1 MKFNFAIPFILLILP
16 SPIWGETISM
26 DNLVERGGIFYKK
39 FTNTPFTG
47 ETLWVDPR
55 GYGQS
60 SGKWKNGKKYGEWNN
75 YDSNGQLTTLL
86 NYINGQLNGIAIH
99 YGFGDKVLRT
109 EMWKNDKLD
118 GVSEY
123 FNLDGSFRD
132 RETFKAGELVK

>member
-1 MKFNFAIPFILLILP
+1 M
-16 SPIWGETISM
+16 
-26 DNLVERGGIFYKK
+26 V
-39 FTNTPFTG
+39 
-47 ETLWVDPR
+47 
-55 GYGQS
+55 
-60 SGKWKNGKKYGEWNN
+60 KKYGEWNN

-123 FNLDGSFRD
+123 FNLDGSFSS